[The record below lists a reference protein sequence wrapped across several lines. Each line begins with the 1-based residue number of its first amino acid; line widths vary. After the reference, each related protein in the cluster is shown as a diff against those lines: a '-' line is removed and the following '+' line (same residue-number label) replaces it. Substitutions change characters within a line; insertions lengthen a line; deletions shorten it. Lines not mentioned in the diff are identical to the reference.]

1 MPGRHAGVPPTA
13 APAWPRN
20 KGVPPCAGV
29 DVAPNLGRAELKPPG
44 ATGMPGVAPPK
55 RCTPG
60 GSGVPPASV
69 PGIRPAAGVAP
80 PHRALPAAPSG
91 PGVPGRHP
99 GVRPAAQGVRPPA
112 PSAPGVAPCSP
123 TAFQQMHSVP
133 PSTNANRLSTYYIG
147 ILHELIVSGKGR
159 SVTICFPGRAKTPTS
174 MSGPGVPGRQ
184 AGVRLPARPGVRPPL
199 PSAPG
204 VAPAAGVA
212 PP

>member
-20 KGVPPCAGV
+20 KGVPPCVGI
-29 DVAPNLGRAELKPPG
+29 DVAPNLCRAELKPPG
-44 ATGMPGVAPPK
+44 ATGIPGVAPPK

-112 PSAPGVAPCSP
+112 PSAPGVAPCSS
-123 TAFQQMHSVP
+123 TAFQQMHNAAINQCKSTLNVLHWDP
-133 PSTNANRLSTYYIG
+133 PRVDRLWEGKIRLSLFSREG
-147 ILHELIVSGKGR
+147 ENPDVDVWSR
-159 SVTICFPGRAKTPTS
+159 CAWSPSGRAAAREARRATP
-174 MSGPGVPGRQ
+174 
-184 AGVRLPARPGVRPPL
+184 PP
-199 PSAPG
+199 
-204 VAPAAGVA
+204 
-212 PP
+212 